1 MLALRPV
8 PYDHPDSRDL
18 AARVQRY
25 YRGIYGDEDL
35 TPLDPRQFD
44 PPGGLFLVGYYER
57 GTVACGGWR
66 ARDHADDP
74 VLADGDAEL
83 KRMYVVPERR
93 GLGIARRVLAELER
107 VALEA
112 GRRRIVLETG
122 VAQPEAI
129 ALYLSS
135 GYTPA
140 PKFGIYRREPGSRCF
155 AKPLVSGK
163 RGAGPVPPSL
173 KAEPRAV
180 TPGAKPREGE

>member
-8 PYDHPDSRDL
+8 PYDHPDSSDL

-25 YRGIYGDEDL
+25 YREIYGDEDL

-44 PPGGLFLVGYYER
+44 PPGGVFLVGYDE
-57 GTVACGGWR
+57 GGAVACGGWR

-74 VLADGDAEL
+74 ALADGDAEI

-93 GLGIARRVLAELER
+93 GLGLARRVLAELER
-107 VALEA
+107 TALEA

-122 VAQPEAI
+122 LAQPEAI

-135 GYTPA
+135 GYVPA
-140 PKFGIYRREPGSRCF
+140 PKFGIYRQEAGSRCF
-155 AKPLVSGK
+155 AKPLVSGM
-163 RGAGPVPPSL
+163 RRAGPVPPSW
-173 KAEPRAV
+173 KAEPRGFR
-180 TPGAKPREGE
+180 PGAKPRGGE